1 MDRREML
8 RKTIPL
14 VKAGDQDAFE
24 NFYILTVR
32 MSYGYACSFLGEG
45 KDARRLLTEVYVQL
59 YHKAHLLPVSEK
71 ALRVYIYSEM
81 EQLAYSRYGVRAED
95 YSEAVDLPPL
105 SDERAASIWLAIEQ
119 RAGFKEAEPPEEA
132 QGVLPYVF
140 SCLKIA
146 LAVAVL
152 SVTVLTLY
160 AGFNWLSESF
170 HQEQAAAALSKET
183 ESPSPSKIVME
194 EPKLKPGWE
203 LKPDG
208 KLYYVKRDHTP
219 GNGPIAIGKQLLT
232 FSREGELTLIGEN
245 KEVTDH
251 PELSFDE
258 DIKYEVRNG
267 DIYRKVPGEEEKNVV
282 GNGHIVQADIRCG
295 YLWYIAQYQ
304 VPNTGQIKTTIYR
317 AGPEGQQDQE
327 IYSTEG
333 PLETGGFQVTDK
345 WFYYTKDRA
354 LFRRNLK
361 TDETEFLADDV
372 DYYFAWKD
380 TAFYMKGRTLESV
393 SEGSAYSGVEEG
405 YKLELKDG
413 GFALY
418 NADGSPVEADKNGIK
433 EIGDRSYRLDGS
445 VIKSVRPAPRIAGGV
460 TYSIDQAQNDK
471 ISWKNDNGSAGVLN
485 QEGLTVDCL
494 CVTGQWLYY
503 SARTA
508 PDGDELL
515 SQLYR
520 IDLESMEQQKVGE
533 SFQGYLK
540 NIYYFD
546 KLQTIFG
553 EYIPSNADS
562 QDLHGRIAV
571 IPVGGEMRLVDDSEV
586 RPQSGGDGGNNG
598 DRNGDNNG
606 GSDML
611 ELLMADSS
619 QIYCYYHHIQNDST
633 GRFEYK
639 DTKPVIIKYRSGG

>member
-1 MDRREML
+1 MNRREML
-8 RKTIPL
+8 RKTMTL
-14 VKAGDQDAFE
+14 VNAGDQDAFE
-24 NFYILTVR
+24 NFYILTVH
-32 MSYGYACSFLGEG
+32 MSYGYACSFVGEG
-45 KDARRLLTEVYVQL
+45 QDARRLLTEVYVEL
-59 YHKAHLLPVSEK
+59 YHKAHLLPVTER
-71 ALRVYIYSEM
+71 ALRDRIYREI
-81 EQLAYSRYGVRAED
+81 EELAYSRYGVRPED
-95 YSEAVDLPPL
+95 FSEAVDLPPL
-105 SDERAASIWLAIEQ
+105 SDERAASIWLTIEQ
-119 RAGFKEAEPPEEA
+119 RAGFKETEPQEGSQEA
-132 QGVLPYVF
+132 LSYVYSF
-140 SCLKIA
+140 LKLA
-146 LAVAVL
+146 LAVFVL
-152 SVTVLTLY
+152 AVTVLTLY
-160 AGFNWLSESF
+160 FGFNWLSKSF
-170 HQEQAAAALSKET
+170 HQNQAAAALAKET
-183 ESPSPSKIVME
+183 ESVSASEIVIE

-208 KLYYVKRDHTP
+208 KLYYVKRDHTL

-251 PELSFDE
+251 PQLSFDE

-267 DIYRKVPGEEEKNVV
+267 DIYREVPGEKAEDVV
-282 GNGHIVQADIRCG
+282 GNGHIVEADIRCG
-295 YLWYIAQYQ
+295 YLWYIAKYQ
-304 VPNTGQIKTTIYR
+304 VPNTSRIKTTVYR
-317 AGPEGQQDQE
+317 AGPVGRQEQE

-333 PLETGGFQVTDK
+333 PMEIGSFQVTDK
-345 WFYYTKDRA
+345 WFYYIKDQA

-361 TDETEFLADDV
+361 TDETEFLAGDV
-372 DYYFAWKD
+372 DYYFAWQD

-393 SEGSAYSGVEEG
+393 SEGSAYTGVEEG

-418 NADGSPVEADKNGIK
+418 NADGSPVQADKNGVK
-433 EIGDRSYRLDGS
+433 EIGDRIYHLEGS
-445 VIKSVRPAPRIAGGV
+445 MIQSVSPAPRKADGV

-471 ISWKNDNGSAGVLN
+471 IAWRNDNGSTGFLN

-494 CVTGQWLYY
+494 CITGQWLYY

-520 IDLESMEQQKVGE
+520 IDLDSMEQQKVGE
-533 SFQGYLK
+533 SFQGYLR

-546 KLQTIFG
+546 KLQTVFG
-553 EYIPSNADS
+553 EYIPSEADS
-562 QDLHGRIAV
+562 EDIHGRIAI
-571 IPVGGEMRLVDDSEV
+571 IPVGGEMRLADDSEV
-586 RPQSGGDGGNNG
+586 RPQPDKDSGANS
-598 DRNGDNNG
+598 

-619 QIYCYYHHIQNDST
+619 RIYCYYHHIQNDGST

-639 DTKPVIIKYRSGG
+639 DTKPVIIKYGSGG